1 MEEKNLDRISQ
12 AYKGELGKMSEEDA
26 KKRID
31 WIRKNVVGD
40 RILDIGCSQGT
51 TSILLAKEDKN
62 VIGIDSEISRIEYA
76 EKDKEKEQ
84 IGNNLKFICDD
95 FLAYDFNVKFDT
107 IIMAE
112 VLEHVFSPELFL
124 DKALKL
130 LNKNGRIIIT
140 VPFGINPFPD
150 HKRTYYFLE
159 LFKQIN
165 KRIFVSDVV
174 FIESWIG
181 FIADLSNKENRI
193 VFDEKIIEKLEN
205 GFYKVD
211 SRKQENIDRINSW
224 YKTSNTKNEVANNK
238 INELE
243 ERLENIVLQNKAQ
256 KEKIDELKEK
266 YNQLSKE
273 KEKSINELELVIRQ
287 KRDRLDTLQ
296 NDYIKK
302 TADFNILNEE
312 YLNVLKH
319 NYELENENK
328 LQSFKLD
335 GIKEE
340 NKLKENQLIELLAK
354 LSTSQEDLLKSKAV
368 IEINNEKLHDLKKEI
383 DKLQSEL
390 EIKEQY
396 TGEKEVYISELE
408 VQIQEL
414 VNKIDKSDNEL
425 ESIQSKFEEINDK
438 LVKAQAGVET
448 RNKKIKNAEEKITKI
463 EKENDTLQKKL
474 AEFNNMLYKAKK
486 LNAAYERFPSIKLYN
501 WARKFKNK
509 NAVNVELQDVQNT
522 ASNMV
527 GITGKQIEQTSVVAI
542 ESKAE
547 SAKTAQSD
555 KTNVESK
562 SVKVDFLFSDFIEK
576 RISSDD
582 QVIKFHLRDDCEFLR
597 ELKVACIMDE
607 FTFSCFAP
615 ECNILQ
621 LTPDKWQ
628 AEMEEFVPDMM
639 FVESAWLGK
648 NGEWYGMVVKTMPV
662 FRELIEYCK
671 AKKIPVIFWNKED
684 PAHNQ
689 NFMTTAGLCD
699 FVFTTEIDCIAQ
711 YKRCLGHNRVYLSHF
726 AAQPM
731 LHNPIET
738 FERKDVFCFA
748 GSYYTNYPE
757 RTRIFNNM
765 AHYAMR
771 IKGLDIYDRNYNN
784 PKADH
789 QFPEF
794 YKPFILGRLEPE
806 EIEKAYKGYTYNIN
820 ANSVILSQ
828 TMFARRVFEL
838 LASNS
843 ISVGNFSR
851 GVRNLFGDLT
861 ICTDSINEVSRLI
874 NKYCNKREDIHRYRL
889 QGFRKVSEEN
899 LYEDRLDYMVKK
911 VFGVSLK
918 KQLPKITIVG
928 IAKDKREF
936 NKIINMAQS
945 QNYSDI
951 MIRIKPEFDIEYD
964 ENLMIPR
971 NITINDYLKE
981 NIKEGFIAYFSAADF
996 YGENYLRDMAIM
1008 LRYGAYEA
1016 IGKAS
1021 HYDNKGIL
1029 KEEYPVYHKVPK
1041 LMVKKSIISVDIASE
1056 IIFKENT
1063 FIENSEYSMISIHEF
1078 DYVENSDVLLDF
1090 AQSKMDIE
1098 YPGISYKLLEKESE
1112 KIELHNGQAY
1122 SINPKLF
1129 FKEGKYAGAIELNE
1143 KEKFIQIKS
1152 FLKEESHN
1160 YIYSKEIIK
1169 CNIDSGDFTMIM
1181 VEGGT
1186 SLDVMISFI
1195 CLDRDLKSIGTV
1207 FASAGL
1213 SKKAELPQG
1222 TEYIKMA
1229 LRVKGSGESYIGNIR
1244 ICKSEIGNQDKF
1256 IAKSN
1261 TLILTNIYPS
1271 YDNLYRNMF
1280 VHKRVLGYKESGIE
1294 VDVMCFNNDNKPGYR
1309 EFEGI
1314 DIINGFTE
1322 ELKYILSSGD
1332 IDTVC
1337 VHFLN
1342 KYMWDVLK
1350 QFKDKIRII
1359 VWCHGSDIQPWWRRK
1374 FMYETE
1380 EGLEQGK
1387 KDSEER
1393 MSLWNEV
1400 FSCINECNI
1409 HFVFVSNYFKNT
1421 VFEDYKINLP
1431 EDKYSIIHNYI
1442 DTEMFKYEEKSPE
1455 QRKHILSIRPFAS
1468 NIYAN
1473 DLTVQCIKELSK
1485 KTFFN
1490 ELQFHIIGRGKLFEP
1505 LMQELEEFDNVKIEN
1520 RFLQQWEIA
1529 ELHKNNG
1536 IFLVPTRLDSQ
1547 GVSRDEAM
1555 SSGLVPITNAVAA
1568 VPEFV
1573 DDSCGIMAGNEDY
1586 KGLANGIE
1594 KLYYNSKLFE
1604 DISKKAAVHV
1614 RKISSKDSTIMAEL
1628 DLIKGSNKWK
1638 NRYQ

>member
-40 RILDIGCSQGT
+40 RILDIGCSQGI
-51 TSILLAKEDKN
+51 TSILLAKEDKH

-76 EKDKEKEQ
+76 EKDKEEEQ

-107 IIMAE
+107 IIIAE
-112 VLEHVFSPELFL
+112 VLEHVFNPELFL

-130 LNKNGRIIIT
+130 LNENGRIIIT

-256 KEKIDELKEK
+256 NEKIDELKEK

-354 LSTSQEDLLKSKAV
+354 LSTSQEDLLKSKTV

-396 TGEKEVYISELE
+396 TGEKEVYIAELE

-414 VNKIDKSDNEL
+414 ANKIDKSDNEL
-425 ESIQSKFEEINDK
+425 ESVQSKFEEINDK
-438 LVKAQAGVET
+438 LVKAQAGVEA

-509 NAVNVELQDVQNT
+509 NAVNVELQDIQNT

-527 GITGKQIEQTSVVAI
+527 GITGKQIEQTSVAAM

-547 SAKTAQSD
+547 SAKTAQAD
-555 KTNVESK
+555 KTKAESK
-562 SVKVDFLFSDFIEK
+562 SVKTDFLFSDFIEK

-582 QVIKFHLRDDCEFLR
+582 QVIKFHLRDDCESLK

-699 FVFTTEIDCIAQ
+699 YVFTTEMDCISQ

-738 FERKDVFCFA
+738 FERKDEFCFA

-861 ICTDSINEVSRLI
+861 IATDSVDEVSRFVD
-874 NKYCNKREDIHRYRL
+874 KYCSTEEDIHRYRL
-889 QGFRKVSEEN
+889 QGFRKVSEED
-899 LYEDRLDYMVKK
+899 LYEDRLDYMVNK
-911 VFGVSLK
+911 VFGISLK
-918 KQLPKITIVG
+918 RNLPKITVVG
-928 IAKDKREF
+928 IAKDREDF
-936 NKIINMAQS
+936 DKIIRMAQS
-945 QNYSDI
+945 QNYADI
-951 MIRIKPEFDIEYD
+951 KIRIKPEFDVEYD
-964 ENLMIPR
+964 ENLMIPKDVA
-971 NITINDYLKE
+971 INKYIKE
-981 NIKEGFIAYFSAADF
+981 NIEDGFIAYFHAKDF

-1008 LRYGAYEA
+1008 LRYGTYDA
-1016 IGKAS
+1016 IGKTS
-1021 HYDNKGIL
+1021 HYNSKGLL
-1029 KEEYPVYHKVPK
+1029 KEEYPVYHKVPQ
-1041 LMVKKSIISVDIASE
+1041 LMVKKSIISVNIASE
-1056 IIFKENT
+1056 ITFKENT
-1063 FIENSEYSMISIHEF
+1063 FIKNSEYNLISIHEF
-1078 DYVENSDVLLDF
+1078 DYVENTDILPVFS
-1090 AQSKMDIE
+1090 QSKIDIDFD
-1098 YPGISYKLLEKESE
+1098 GISYNELEKVCE
-1112 KIELHNGQAY
+1112 KIEPNKGQTY
-1122 SINPKLF
+1122 IIDPKKI
-1129 FKEGKYAGAIELNE
+1129 FKEGKYAGTIELIE
-1143 KEKFIQIKS
+1143 KENGIDINSSLEKDT
-1152 FLKEESHN
+1152 HN
-1160 YIYSKEIIK
+1160 YIYTKDIIK
-1169 CNIDSGDFTMIM
+1169 FDIAAKDFTLIM
-1181 VEGGT
+1181 VNGDT
-1186 SLDVMISFI
+1186 TLDVMIAFI
-1195 CLDRDLKSIGTV
+1195 CFDKNMKNLGTI

-1213 SKKAELPQG
+1213 SKKAELPLG
-1222 TEYIKMA
+1222 TEYMKLA
-1229 LRVKGSGESYIGNIR
+1229 LRVKGSGHSHINNIR
-1244 ICKSEIGNQDKF
+1244 ICRSAIGYQDQF
-1256 IAKSN
+1256 LTKSN
-1261 TLILTNIYPS
+1261 TLVLTNIYPS

-1280 VHKRVLGYKESGIE
+1280 VHKRVLGYKENGLD
-1294 VDVMCFNNDNKPGYR
+1294 VDVMCFNNESKPGYR

-1314 DIINGFTE
+1314 DIINGFTD
-1322 ELKYILSSGD
+1322 ELENILSSGN
-1332 IDTVC
+1332 INTVC

-1350 QFKDKIRII
+1350 RFKNTIRII
-1359 VWCHGSDIQPWWRRK
+1359 IWCHGSDIQPWWRRE
-1374 FMYETE
+1374 FIYESE
-1380 EGLEQGK
+1380 AELEKGK
-1387 KDSEER
+1387 EASEER
-1393 MSLWNEV
+1393 MALWNEV
-1400 FSCINECNI
+1400 FNCISEYNI
-1409 HFVFVSNYFKNT
+1409 HFVFVSNFFKNT
-1421 VFEDYKINLP
+1421 VFEDYGITLS

-1442 DTEMFKYEEKSPE
+1442 DTDLFKYEEKTPE
-1455 QRKHILSIRPFAS
+1455 LRTQILSIRPFGS

-1473 DLTVQCIKELSK
+1473 DLTVKCIKELSDK
-1485 KTFFN
+1485 PFFN
-1490 ELQFHIIGRGKLFEP
+1490 ELHFHIIGQGKLFEP
-1505 LMQELEEFDNVKIEN
+1505 LMKELEEFDNVKVEN

-1529 ELHKNNG
+1529 ELHKENG
-1536 IFLVPTRLDSQ
+1536 MFLVPTRLDSQ

-1568 VPEFV
+1568 IPEFV
-1573 DDSCGIMAGNEDY
+1573 DENCGIMAVSEDY
-1586 KGLANGIE
+1586 KGLAKGIE
-1594 KLYYNSKLFE
+1594 ELYYNPQKYLEMS
-1604 DISKKAAVHV
+1604 KAASNHV
-1614 RKISSKDSTIMAEL
+1614 NKLSSLSYTIIEEL
-1628 DLIKGSNKWK
+1628 TLIRG
-1638 NRYQ
+1638 

>member
-40 RILDIGCSQGT
+40 RILDIGCSQGI

-76 EKDKEKEQ
+76 QKDKEEEQ

-130 LNKNGRIIIT
+130 LNENGRIIIT

-193 VFDEKIIEKLEN
+193 AFDEKIIEKLEN

-243 ERLENIVLQNKAQ
+243 ERLENIVLQNKTQ
-256 KEKIDELKEK
+256 NEKIDELKEK

-273 KEKSINELELVIRQ
+273 KEKSINELELVIRE

-396 TGEKEVYISELE
+396 TGEKEVYIAELE

-414 VNKIDKSDNEL
+414 ANKIDKSDNEL
-425 ESIQSKFEEINDK
+425 ESVQSKFEEINDK

-474 AEFNNMLYKAKK
+474 AEFNNMLYKEKK

-509 NAVNVELQDVQNT
+509 NAVNVELQDIQNT

-527 GITGKQIEQTSVVAI
+527 GIAGKQIEQTSVAAI

-547 SAKTAQSD
+547 SAKTAQTD

-582 QVIKFHLRDDCEFLR
+582 QVIKFHLRDDCESLK

-648 NGEWYGMVVKTMPV
+648 NGEWYGMIVKTMPL
-662 FRELIEYCK
+662 FRELVEYCK
-671 AKKIPVIFWNKED
+671 LKKIPVVFWNKED
-684 PAHNQ
+684 PGHNEG
-689 NFMTTAGLCD
+689 FMTAAGLCD
-699 FVFTTEIDCIAQ
+699 FVFTTEMDCISQ

-726 AAQPM
+726 AAQPKF
-731 LHNPIET
+731 HNPIEE
-738 FERKDVFCFA
+738 FERKDEFCFA

-757 RTRIFNNM
+757 RTRVFNNL

-771 IKGLDIYDRNYNN
+771 TKGIDIYDRNYDN

-789 QFPEF
+789 KFPEF
-794 YKPFILGRLEPE
+794 YKPFIMGRLEPD
-806 EIEKAYKGYTYNIN
+806 EIEKAYKGYVYNIN
-820 ANSVILSQ
+820 ANSGTWTQ

-838 LASNS
+838 LASNT

-851 GVRNLFGDLT
+851 GLRNLFGDLT
-861 ICTDSINEVSRLI
+861 IATDSVDEVSRFVD
-874 NKYCNKREDIHRYRL
+874 KYCSKEEDIHKYRL
-889 QGFRKVSEEN
+889 QGFRKVSEED
-899 LYEDRLDYMVKK
+899 LYEDRLDYIVNK
-911 VFGVSLK
+911 VFGISLK
-918 KQLPKITIVG
+918 KKLPRITVVG
-928 IAKDKREF
+928 IANDRKEF
-936 NKIINMAQS
+936 DKIISMAQN
-945 QNYSDI
+945 QNYADV
-951 MIRIKPEFDIEYD
+951 MIRIKPEFDVEYD
-964 ENLMIPR
+964 ENLMIPKDVS
-971 NITINDYLKE
+971 INKYIKE
-981 NIKEGFIAYFSAADF
+981 NIEDGFIAYFNAEDF

-1008 LRYGAYEA
+1008 LRYGTYDA
-1016 IGKAS
+1016 IGKTS
-1021 HYDNKGIL
+1021 HYNNKGIL
-1029 KEEYPVYHKVPK
+1029 KEEYPVYHRVPR
-1041 LMVKKSIISVDIASE
+1041 LMVKKSIISVYAASE
-1056 IIFKENT
+1056 IIFNKNT
-1063 FIENSEYSMISIHEF
+1063 FIDGNGRNMISIHEF
-1078 DYVENSDVLLDF
+1078 DYVEKSNILPSVS
-1090 AQSKMDIE
+1090 QSKIDIDFV
-1098 YPGISYKLLEKESE
+1098 GISYNELEKECE
-1112 KIELHNGQAY
+1112 KIEPNKDQTY
-1122 SINPKLF
+1122 IIDPKKF
-1129 FKEGKYAGAIELNE
+1129 FKEGKYAGTIEIIE
-1143 KEKFIQIKS
+1143 KENGIDIS
-1152 FLKEESHN
+1152 SSLKKDTHN
-1160 YIYSKEIIK
+1160 YIYTKDIIK
-1169 CNIDSGDFTMIM
+1169 VDITEKDFTLLM
-1181 VEGGT
+1181 VNGDT
-1186 SLDVMISFI
+1186 TLDVMIAFI
-1195 CLDRDLKSIGTV
+1195 CFDNNMKNLGTI

-1213 SKKAELPQG
+1213 SKKAELPSG
-1222 TEYIKMA
+1222 TEYMKLA
-1229 LRVKGSGESYIGNIR
+1229 LRVKGSGHSHINNIR
-1244 ICKSEIGNQDKF
+1244 ICRSEIGYQDKF
-1256 IAKSN
+1256 ITKSN
-1261 TLILTNIYPS
+1261 TLVLTNIYPS
-1271 YDNLYRNMF
+1271 YNNLYRNMF
-1280 VHKRVLGYKESGIE
+1280 VHKRVLGYKENGLD
-1294 VDVMCFNNDNKPGYR
+1294 VDVMCFNNENKPGYR

-1314 DIINGFTE
+1314 DIINGFTD
-1322 ELKYILSSGD
+1322 ELENILSSGD

-1350 QFKDKIRII
+1350 RFKDKIRII
-1359 VWCHGSDIQPWWRRK
+1359 IWCHGSDIQPWWRRE
-1374 FMYETE
+1374 FIYESE
-1380 EGLEQGK
+1380 DELEKGK
-1387 KDSEER
+1387 EASEER
-1393 MSLWNEV
+1393 MALWNDV
-1400 FSCINECNI
+1400 FSYVNEYNI

-1421 VFEDYKINLP
+1421 VFEDYGINLS

-1442 DTEMFKYEEKSPE
+1442 DTDLFRYEEKTPE
-1455 QRKHILSIRPFAS
+1455 LRTQILSIRPFGS
-1468 NIYAN
+1468 SIYAN
-1473 DLTVQCIKELSK
+1473 DLTVKCIKELSTK
-1485 KTFFN
+1485 PFFN
-1490 ELQFHIIGRGKLFEP
+1490 ELHFHIIGQGKLFEP
-1505 LMQELEEFDNVKIEN
+1505 LMKELEEFDNVKIEN

-1529 ELHKNNG
+1529 ELHKENG

-1568 VPEFV
+1568 IPEFV
-1573 DDSCGIMAGNEDY
+1573 DENCGIMAASEDY
-1586 KGLANGIE
+1586 KGLAKGIE
-1594 KLYYNSKLFE
+1594 ELYYNPKKYFEMSKSAS
-1604 DISKKAAVHV
+1604 DHV
-1614 RKISSKDSTIMAEL
+1614 NKLSSLSYTIIEEL
-1628 DLIKGSNKWK
+1628 KLIKG
-1638 NRYQ
+1638 